1 MPASSKKALVGA
13 MLANMA
19 IAVTKFVVGGLTQS
33 TVMIAEGIH
42 SFVDTGDSALMLLG
56 ESRSRRPADETHPFG
71 YGMELYF
78 WSFVVAMVVFG
89 GGGGLSIY
97 EGLRAFFHPRVLG
110 ALWPN
115 YLVIAAAAVFEGISL
130 AIGLREFNAYRREKR
145 FEGSALAVMRASK
158 NPAIFVTVLEDVAA
172 LAGLAIAAV
181 GLTFSHVL
189 ANPAFDAIASILI
202 GLVLVAEACLLGYE
216 CRGLIIGEPA
226 RPIVMSEVR
235 LAIARHPEIGRIE
248 RLSTL
253 QLGPDSVMLVLG
265 IRSDPQLKEEVLE
278 RARAS
283 LVADIRSAVPTVKH
297 IVCDLAHPPTAMN
310 GPRSDEDEVPF
321 T

>member
-13 MLANMA
+13 MMANVV
-19 IAVTKFVVGGLTQS
+19 IAVTKFVVGGITRS

-42 SFVDTGDSALMLLG
+42 SLVDTGDSALMLLG
-56 ESRSRRPADETHPFG
+56 ERRSRRPADEAHPFG

-97 EGLRAFFHPRVLG
+97 EGIRALFHPRVLR

-130 AIGLREFNAYRREKR
+130 AIGIREFTAYRREKR
-145 FEGSALAVMRASK
+145 FEGSMLAVMRASK
-158 NPAIFVTVLEDVAA
+158 NPAIFVTVLEDSAA

-181 GLTFSHVL
+181 GLALTHLL
-189 ANPAFDAIASILI
+189 ANPVFDAIASILI
-202 GLVLVAEACLLGYE
+202 GLVLMAEAGLLGFE
-216 CRGLIIGEPA
+216 CRGLIIGESA
-226 RPIVMSEVR
+226 RPLIIADVR
-235 LAIARHPEIGRIE
+235 RALARHPEIGRIE
-248 RLSTL
+248 HLRTL

-265 IRSDPQLKEEVLE
+265 IRSDPEMKEEALE
-278 RARAS
+278 RARAL
-283 LVADIRSAVPTVKH
+283 LVADIRSGIPTVKH
-297 IVCDLAHPPTAMN
+297 IVCDLDRWH
-310 GPRSDEDEVPF
+310 
-321 T
+321 